1 MKWYFNTNDLPYY
14 KYMLFY
20 VYGFIHIGFH
30 PKEDMDVSHLIYWLR
45 EGFGPPDGYLGV
57 NVENL

>member
-1 MKWYFNTNDLPYY
+1 
-14 KYMLFY
+14 MLFY

-57 NVENL
+57 NVEKL